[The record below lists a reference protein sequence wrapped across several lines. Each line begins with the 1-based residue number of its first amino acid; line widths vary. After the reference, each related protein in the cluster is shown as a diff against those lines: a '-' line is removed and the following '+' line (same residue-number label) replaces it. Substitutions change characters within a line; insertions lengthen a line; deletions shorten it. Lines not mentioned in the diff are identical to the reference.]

1 MKKFFWFFLNTILKK
16 MMFFITAKTKLE
28 IDYEKSLE
36 QIIAECK
43 FDHVDYT
50 NFSNPEPCSIP
61 KTGKKV
67 VIVKV
72 FKLRDYYNY
81 QKAVKKIEKSGY
93 EPATLYEL
101 LAFDK
106 KMPDFQRKNP
116 VAAFGHVSR
125 RNNGNGVRLIP
136 CIWGGSSFRNL
147 ILRESNP
154 GLLWG
159 NGIYCLGVK

>member
-1 MKKFFWFFLNTILKK
+1 
-16 MMFFITAKTKLE
+16 MFFITSKIKIE
-28 IDYEKSLE
+28 VDYDQPLE
-36 QIIAECK
+36 QIIVERN
-43 FDHVDYT
+43 FDHVGYT
-50 NFSNPEPCSIP
+50 NFSKPETPLAP
-61 KTGKKV
+61 KIGKRV

-106 KMPDFQRKNP
+106 KMPNFQRKNP
-116 VAAFGHVSR
+116 VAAFGHVLRHNS
-125 RNNGNGVRLIP
+125 NGVRLIP
-136 CIWGGSSFRNL
+136 CLWGGSSFRRL
-147 ILRESNP
+147 IVRASNP
-154 GLLWG
+154 CLLWG